1 MALQSV
7 VRAEQTTGLPG
18 EFAREGPTRAAPW
31 ILLSTPESNVFGH
44 AFTQVSDGNAQV
56 GGDISGGVPFV
67 GIMGRPKEH
76 ALVGVGTSSLTATDV
91 LADGIVA
98 QMISMG
104 IIYVQ
109 LVDDGG
115 QAVAGDVGTAL
126 FFDDTTGAISAGT
139 AGGGQSV
146 IPNAQIVLEDVA
158 VDGLAIIQL
167 TN

>member
-1 MALQSV
+1 
-7 VRAEQTTGLPG
+7 
-18 EFAREGPTRAAPW
+18 
-31 ILLSTPESNVFGH
+31 LLSTPEANVFGH
-44 AFTQVSDGNAQV
+44 AFTKVSDGNAQV
-56 GGDISGGVPFV
+56 GGDISGGASFV

-104 IIYVQ
+104 IVYVQ
-109 LVDDGG
+109 LVDDSGN
-115 QAVAGDVGTAL
+115 AVAGAVGTAL

-139 AGGGQSV
+139 AGAGQSV
-146 IPNAQIVLEDVA
+146 IPNAQVVLEDVA